1 MKKMLMFVACACA
14 MLFTGFADDAEVT
27 VKVSVAGSVNSAKLR
42 NECAVAGQ
50 KAAVKKYLD
59 KMGNSQITEKVVA
72 DAMASYAKFIGEI
85 EVDEQEFEDGE
96 LTTSYTVTIKQTDIA
111 EWLGTQGVS
120 SQTASDAGKIK
131 IVVMEEPP
139 DAGQMVLGEDMGK
152 FFFTRYAMFQRKVRD
167 VLIKGVGQYNFDV
180 VLLED
185 TEKYE
190 PFKKHDPV
198 LVGVNYS
205 VDHKCFEVT
214 KGEDD
219 DGKMTRAFTR
229 VVQEDNPDTIALYY
243 RIDTLAFDPNTGRIR
258 TSIALS
264 FKNFANNVT
273 TSIGTRD
280 FQMSTSN
287 TQQDM
292 IMADFGT
299 CVERAMTSLLN
310 GEGMGAKLQH
320 IVTKMNNEAARP
332 KGPMRLVVNCSKVDK
347 KIKTRFRVNLKKA
360 LIAKSLTAETKIVKD
375 SLSCGI
381 PRKEGVGDLDEL
393 WVAVQEILQE
403 LLGDDTEVSDD
414 WAAKDG
420 DTLTVTVGK

>member
-1 MKKMLMFVACACA
+1 MRRIMTALACICT
-14 MLFTGFADDAEVT
+14 LTFTAFAGDEDVT
-27 VKVSVAGSVNSAKLR
+27 VKVSVAGVNNSALKKQC
-42 NECAVAGQ
+42 EVQGK
-50 KAAVKKYLD
+50 KAAIKKYLA
-59 KMGNSQITEKVVA
+59 KQGNSKITDKVI
-72 DAMASYAKFIGEI
+72 DEAMSSYAKFIDDI
-85 EVDEQEFEDGE
+85 SADEQEYAGGE
-96 LTTSYTVTIKQTDIA
+96 LTCSYTVTVKQEEIA
-111 EWLGTQGVS
+111 KWLEGEGIDLNAAADGS
-120 SQTASDAGKIK
+120 SLEIF
-131 IVVMEEPP
+131 VMEEPP
-139 DAGQMVLGEDMGK
+139 DAGQMLLGDEVGN
-152 FFFTRYAMFQRKVRD
+152 FFFSRYNMFQRRIRDALVKKV
-167 VLIKGVGQYNFDV
+167 GEFGFSV

-185 TEKYE
+185 NESYE
-190 PFKKHDPV
+190 DMKKTDPV
-198 LVGVNYS
+198 LVGVSYN
-205 VDHKCFEVT
+205 VNGDT
-214 KGEDD
+214 KG
-219 DGKMTRAFTR
+219 FTQTPNFLR
-229 VVQEDNPDTIALYY
+229 TVQENNPDAIVLYY
-243 RIDTLAFDPNTGRIR
+243 RIDALAYDADTGTIR
-258 TSIALS
+258 TTVALN
-264 FKNFANNVT
+264 FKSLAANKTIN
-273 TSIGTRD
+273 IGSRD
-280 FQMSTSN
+280 FQHVTRN
-287 TQQDM
+287 KKPDM

-320 IVTKMNNEAARP
+320 IVTKMRNEAARP